1 MIDNFWISE
10 MSSMTF
16 KDLFL
21 GLNFLHWK
29 TEFLWDFKFIALAG
43 KEPDQPYMPTS
54 MSEYTLEQ
62 VAEPIG

>member
-1 MIDNFWISE
+1 MC
-10 MSSMTF
+10 SMAY
-16 KDLFL
+16 LYL
-21 GLNFLHWK
+21 VLIFLHCK

-43 KEPDQPYMPTS
+43 KEPDQPYMATL